1 MEPLRFQGVW
11 MSGKG
16 QLCFM
21 VPDVCCSGWREVC
34 AFRAMLTHEPCSVSD
49 TLPSGKSRQWG
60 NCCSDA
66 VQLVTWNPAGELCS
80 CLSVS
85 GKIKEA
91 ASFQAI

>member
-21 VPDVCCSGWREVC
+21 VPDVCRSGCREVC
-34 AFRAMLTHEPCSVSD
+34 ASRAALAHEPRSVSD

-60 NCCSDA
+60 NRCSDA
-66 VQLVTWNPAGELCS
+66 LQLVTWNPAGELCS
-80 CLSVS
+80 CCQSE
-85 GKIKEA
+85 KIKEA